1 MLKKLN
7 PNLAEK
13 MRNRFHDHPLLLT
26 CEQTFRHY
34 MAEMEEF
41 DFTAE
46 ELFVEAAK
54 VLDTIFSEPTSAPR
68 YLQGLWDDL
77 KIQMKQNARSASPQA
92 DLDVV
97 CGVLFYVVAATLS
110 LHWREYYNKELVD
123 VLRNIVEKRGL
134 FSDKEELEQMISNLC
149 SHAEGLDKWINEY
162 DDSEVWL
169 SDEIE
174 EALAAQQSEEEKKEK
189 FTPIGQTF
197 TKSVQITDVQLRII
211 GQRLTRAN
219 KLDSSCSAENWE
231 KLFSGADSMFTIHWL
246 GRPGELRDLFDMLTK
261 KRERSNVGYLSP
273 RYGFQKIV
281 QSHFTDKNGK
291 FFTDLRKQKS
301 IDAFKPVI
309 DDCEFF
315 IQNYTEQLT
324 DVMKQIIEEHRS
336 ELAEFGY
343 VFDPITYTRE
353 GMNIANRRH

>member
-123 VLRNIVEKRGL
+123 VLRNIVERKGL
-134 FSDKEELEQMISNLC
+134 FTDKEEREQIISNLC
-149 SHAEGLDKWINEY
+149 RHAEGLDTWINQY
-162 DDSEVWL
+162 DESNEWL
-169 SDEIE
+169 SDEIGKCMLPYTKIKRPKTE
-174 EALAAQQSEEEKKEK
+174 KQNKELLKASFKYNPKSLDMGSRNMRLDAVFNHMQKEDVELLPINADKKDFLEIFSGNDTLKRIPWIGNANELHYIFSEWVRRKYLPRPKEGLWIVAAARFYHKKKEENVWIDEN
-189 FTPIGQTF
+189 FTP
-197 TKSVQITDVQLRII
+197 D
-211 GQRLTRAN
+211 
-219 KLDSSCSAENWE
+219 
-231 KLFSGADSMFTIHWL
+231 
-246 GRPGELRDLFDMLTK
+246 ELRKAGNPQNPSDDL
-261 KRERSNVGYLSP
+261 E
-273 RYGFQKIV
+273 
-281 QSHFTDKNGK
+281 
-291 FFTDLRKQKS
+291 
-301 IDAFKPVI
+301 
-309 DDCEFF
+309 
-315 IQNYTEQLT
+315 
-324 DVMKQIIEEHRS
+324 QIIEMLKPDIR
-336 ELAEFGY
+336 
-343 VFDPITYTRE
+343 I
-353 GMNIANRRH
+353 RR